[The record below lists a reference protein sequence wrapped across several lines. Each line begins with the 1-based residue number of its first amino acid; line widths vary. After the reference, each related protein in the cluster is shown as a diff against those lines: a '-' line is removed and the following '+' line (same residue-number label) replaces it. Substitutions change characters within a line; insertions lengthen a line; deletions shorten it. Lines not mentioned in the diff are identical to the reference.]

1 MINATMN
8 IRMVPLHEIKPYDNN
23 VKQHPVRQLEAI
35 VQSIKSFGFRQPLVI
50 DRNKT
55 IICGHARYEAATAIG
70 MEIVPCELVEN
81 LSEEQISA
89 YRILDNEI
97 AAQGYTDLIKLNVEL
112 EKLPNFNFVPFN
124 VAFDPVNVDLD
135 VPVVN
140 EEPKSEK
147 PITCPSCE
155 HVFYKSEVKNG

>member
-8 IRMVPLHEIKPYDNN
+8 IRMVPLHEIKPYENN
-23 VKQHPVRQLEAI
+23 VKQHPVRQLESI
-35 VQSIKSFGFRQPLVI
+35 VESIKRFGFRQPLVL
-50 DRNKT
+50 DSTNT
-55 IICGHARYEAATAIG
+55 IICGHARYEAAASLGISLL
-70 MEIVPCELVEN
+70 PCEMVEN

-97 AAQGYTDLIKLNVEL
+97 ASQGYTDLIKLNLEL

-124 VAFDPVNVDLD
+124 VAFDPINVDLD
-135 VPVVN
+135 VPAV
-140 EEPKSEK
+140 EDAPKREK

-155 HVFYKSEVKNG
+155 HVFYKSEVK